1 MYQNPYLIK
10 FTITLTKIKSFLKKM
25 SFQLVF
31 KTDYSLGICL
41 GILYLDIVSYLQ
53 HTPSPLQ
60 VQINKVPKL

>member
-10 FTITLTKIKSFLKKM
+10 FTITLTKIKNFLKKM

-41 GILYLDIVSYLQ
+41 GILYLDIVSHLQ